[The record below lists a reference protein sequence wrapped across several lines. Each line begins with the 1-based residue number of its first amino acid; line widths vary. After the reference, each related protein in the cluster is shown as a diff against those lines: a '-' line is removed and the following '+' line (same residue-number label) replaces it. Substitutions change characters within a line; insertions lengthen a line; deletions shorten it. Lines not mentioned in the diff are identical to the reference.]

1 MQESFIFHISLYS
14 YLFIYVI
21 VDVLSVFIDV
31 QEYLTV
37 TDKAKGVVV
46 IHNGDGIYNKM
57 FFSILITFLPL
68 LAFTFE
74 TYSKF
79 TKQINL

>member
-57 FFSILITFLPL
+57 FFFYHNYFPPSACFYLRNL
-68 LAFTFE
+68 L
-74 TYSKF
+74 
-79 TKQINL
+79 

>member
-46 IHNGDGIYNKM
+46 IHNGEDRK
-57 FFSILITFLPL
+57 SVV
-68 LAFTFE
+68 
-74 TYSKF
+74 
-79 TKQINL
+79 